1 MLRHAERA
9 VLVADS
15 SKIGQVTFARICPA
29 RDVDELITDR
39 GAEPEAVQALTDV
52 GVQVTLV

>member
-1 MLRHAERA
+1 MLRHAQRA

-15 SKIGQVTFARICPA
+15 SKIGKVTFARICPA
-29 RDVDELITDR
+29 RDVDELITDE
-39 GAEPEAVQALTDV
+39 GADLRAVRALGEV